1 MTDIEIVGAKI
12 LTEKDKKIADTLLEG
27 YHKKIQRLI
36 KNPLL
41 LKVHVKE
48 YDKDGKKSKYSLN
61 TEAVFAGKMMEASSW
76 DYDFARAIHK
86 GMKKIEN
93 EMEKK
98 FKVSRQQ

>member
-1 MTDIEIVGAKI
+1 MVNIEIINIKI
-12 LTEKDKKIADTLLEG
+12 LNEKDREIAGKLLEE

-61 TEAVFAGKMMEASSW
+61 TEAVFAGKMIESSSW

-86 GMKKIEN
+86 GMKKIES
-93 EMEKK
+93 EIEKK